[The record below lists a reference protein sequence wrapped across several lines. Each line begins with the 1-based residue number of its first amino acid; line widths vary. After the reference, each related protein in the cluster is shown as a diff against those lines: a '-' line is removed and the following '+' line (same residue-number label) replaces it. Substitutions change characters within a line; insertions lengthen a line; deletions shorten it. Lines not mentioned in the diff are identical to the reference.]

1 MPGAQTLT
9 ADPRSGRSAPLGSLG
24 RVLSDPTVFVVV
36 MLVITVAGLALDRY
50 ANLGQQVLL
59 SVAAWTFLAIA
70 MALANRTERFQ
81 TVVVIVV
88 ATAAEVFGSLI
99 LGAYEYRLENLPLF
113 VPAGHG
119 IVYLSGLRLS
129 QTPWARAHRRWFIG
143 AALTF
148 LLGWAGLGLFALERL
163 DVAGAIGA
171 VILAGFLIRSRN
183 AAIYAGVF
191 FFVAFLEI
199 YGTAVGTWTWAET
212 IPWIGLPDGNPPSG
226 AAVGYVLFDIAAL
239 TLAPHLMRGWDRLRG
254 RREDG
259 RPSQEEPGAGA
270 RDRVRGVAS
279 KL

>member
-1 MPGAQTLT
+1 MSGAEALPSSP
-9 ADPRSGRSAPLGSLG
+9 DSARPVPLGALG
-24 RVLSDPTVFVVV
+24 RALSNPTVFVVV

-59 SVAAWTFLAIA
+59 SVAAWGFLVTAL
-70 MALANRTERFQ
+70 ALANRTERFQ
-81 TVVVIVV
+81 TIVVVVV

-99 LGAYEYRLENLPLF
+99 LGAYEYRLGNLPLF

-129 QTPWARAHRRWFIG
+129 QKPWARSHRRWFIG
-143 AALTF
+143 AALAF
-148 LLGWAGLGLFALERL
+148 VLGWATLGLVVLERL

-171 VILAGFLIRSRN
+171 LILAAFLLRARN
-183 AAIYAGVF
+183 APIYAGVF

-199 YGTAVGTWTWAET
+199 YGTAIGTWTWAET

-239 TLAPHLMRGWDRLRG
+239 TLAPHLMRAWDRIRG
-254 RREDG
+254 HAGGG
-259 RPSQEEPGAGA
+259 RPSREQPPHASRAREAG
-270 RDRVRGVAS
+270 
-279 KL
+279 

>member
-1 MPGAQTLT
+1 MSGANTLT
-9 ADPRSGRSAPLGSLG
+9 ASPDASRAVPLGAIG
-24 RVLSDPTVFVVV
+24 RRLSNPTTFVAV

-59 SVAAWTFLAIA
+59 SVAAWAFLLVAL
-70 MALANRTERFQ
+70 ALANRTERFQ

-99 LGAYEYRLENLPLF
+99 LGAYEYRLANLPLF

-129 QTPWARAHRRWFIG
+129 QTPWATAHRRWFIG
-143 AALTF
+143 AALAF
-148 LLGWAGLGLFALERL
+148 LLGWAGLGLVVLERL

-171 VILAGFLIRSRN
+171 LILAAFLLRSRN

-239 TLAPHLMRGWDRLRG
+239 TLAPHLMRGWDRMRG
-254 RREDG
+254 RPEDG
-259 RPSQEEPGAGA
+259 RPSPAPTRAASRAREAG
-270 RDRVRGVAS
+270 
-279 KL
+279 

>member
-1 MPGAQTLT
+1 MPGAEAL
-9 ADPRSGRSAPLGSLG
+9 RSSPDTTRPIPLGALG
-24 RVLSDPTVFVVV
+24 RALSNPTVFVVV

-59 SVAAWTFLAIA
+59 SVAAWGFLATA
-70 MALANRTERFQ
+70 LALANRTERFQ
-81 TVVVIVV
+81 TIVVVVV

-143 AALTF
+143 AALVF
-148 LLGWAGLGLFALERL
+148 VLGWATLGLVVLDRL

-171 VILAGFLIRSRN
+171 VILAAFLLRARK
-183 AAIYAGVF
+183 APIYAGVF

-239 TLAPHLMRGWDRLRG
+239 TLAPLLMRAWDRMRG
-254 RREDG
+254 EAADG
-259 RPSQEEPGAGA
+259 RPSQEQPPHASGA
-270 RDRVRGVAS
+270 REAG
-279 KL
+279 